1 MTPSPMQSQKPQV
14 AEAEASEAHV
24 KNNYVDCSTN
34 VGVQR
39 QRRPLPPPTTPALA
53 R

>member
-1 MTPSPMQSQKPQV
+1 MTPSTMQSQKPQV
-14 AEAEASEAHV
+14 AEVDASEAHV